1 MQPLNTVYGLVPVSK
16 LNDEL
21 NKKIK
26 KNKKIKFDKLN
37 ELHESIF
44 HSNSLGF
51 FINVVSATIQSK
63 VENNYNEFE

>member
-1 MQPLNTVYGLVPVSK
+1 MQVLNTVYGLVPISK

-26 KNKKIKFDKLN
+26 KNKKIKFDRLN

-63 VENNYNEFE
+63 VENNYNEFD

>member
-1 MQPLNTVYGLVPVSK
+1 MQSLNTVYGLVPVSK

-63 VENNYNEFE
+63 VENNYNEFD